1 MGKKIKMLWRLAL
14 AVLAATVAGLA
25 VAGPAAALSEDEMI
39 DMARVEQYLNDL
51 TTVAARFL
59 QVAPDGGLTTGSFY
73 LSRPGKMRVE
83 YDPPNKILMV
93 ATGRAFFFYDGS
105 VKQTIQLSIEDT
117 PAYFLVE
124 EHTVFGDNVLVTGIE
139 RTDELIKLRLV
150 QAEDPDAGSVELI
163 FTREPFELNRWII
176 YDPDGQ
182 ETRVALLDTVFG
194 VELEERLF
202 LFISPDITGPND

>member
-1 MGKKIKMLWRLAL
+1 MGKKFKMLWRLAL

-25 VAGPAAALSEDEMI
+25 VAGPAAAISEDEMI

-51 TTVAARFL
+51 TTVAARFM

-105 VKQTIQLSIEDT
+105 VKQTIQLSIDDT

-124 EHTVFGDNVLVTGIE
+124 ENTVFGENVLVEDIE
-139 RTDELIKLRLV
+139 RTDEMINVRLV
-150 QAEDPDAGSVELI
+150 QAEDPDAGAVELI
-163 FTREPFELNRWII
+163 FTREPFELRRWII

-194 VELEERLF
+194 AELEERLF
-202 LFISPDITGPND
+202 LFISPDIKGPND

>member
-1 MGKKIKMLWRLAL
+1 MHRKTKTIWRDLFAGIAAAVAVVAL
-14 AVLAATVAGLA
+14 
-25 VAGPAAALSEDEMI
+25 AGPAAAISDEDLL
-39 DMARVEQYLNDL
+39 DMARVEQYLNEL
-51 TTVAARFL
+51 TTVAARFM

-93 ATGRAFFFYDGS
+93 ATGRSFFFYDGS
-105 VKQTIQLSIEDT
+105 VKQTVELSIDDT

-124 EHTVFGDNVLVTGIE
+124 ENTVFGENVLVKDIE
-139 RTDELIKLRLV
+139 RSDEMVNVRLV

-163 FTREPFELNRWII
+163 FTREPFELRRWII

-194 VELEERLF
+194 AKLEERLF
-202 LFISPDITGPND
+202 LFISPDIKGPND

>member
-1 MGKKIKMLWRLAL
+1 MYRTAKTFWRAL
-14 AVLAATVAGLA
+14 VAGVAAA
-25 VAGPAAALSEDEMI
+25 VVATALAGPAAAISEDDLI

-51 TTVAARFL
+51 TTVAARFM
-59 QVAPDGGLTTGSFY
+59 QVGPDGGLTTGSFY

-139 RTDELIKLRLV
+139 RTAELIKLRLV

-194 VELEERLF
+194 VDLEERLF
-202 LFISPDITGPND
+202 LFISPDITSPND